1 MKISSLRRIRFHSD
15 KLRVKSLNLKAPLLM
30 LLILIGAVLSAC
42 SDRKLDVNFLGS
54 SSLYSYLQV
63 TNSKVMNEIIVKAN
77 ENNISLA
84 GVCSRDVRN
93 VLLQP
98 DGLDG
103 WVPADSLTTG
113 SAAQIRCQESG
124 DFQITVS
131 SDFVGFYQST
141 TSGSRSTYLN
151 IKWSVGDQTGEEKQA
166 RVRLIFE
173 PPTAKLNLEAVNKSH
188 SQNSDYILKGS
199 CEHSGGPIIIHGP
212 FAANPIQLTCN
223 NGGFEA
229 SVQVATSSV
238 RHSEPVTMSVQ
249 HRYFSQG
256 KVFSENFQT
265 VNVDLEAPEVKITAP
280 ISGQV
285 VTPSDSLA
293 RDKKILVQGLC
304 SEHLSVVN
312 LRVGTDDVAV
322 TTCTAVGKFE
332 VIASLP
338 GGPIEISAVQT
349 DAAKNRGV
357 SSSVSFENRLAG
369 PGAFTISGVR
379 SEGTVDS
386 EVDGML
392 KDLPLVVHF
401 ASSAGATEY
410 SVQILKPNKEILC
423 EETVSAPASQVVFKS
438 CAIQNQAQYLVQ
450 AVALNSYGN
459 TTAASNSGTF
469 SFTTEFQKPKILSVT
484 TTTLASARLDA
495 DMAAYFEVEFN
506 RPTIFHGASRLKF
519 LGLSVSAEAVD
530 SLGVART
537 NHKYKLVTPV
547 NISPTTLKVSSLQ
560 SDGLVTWIDNSTA
573 ADLTI
578 SSEVSGNA
586 YSVFQKG
593 IVIDSSPPP
602 IGVFKN
608 VSGMES
614 MTSSPVVYFDK
625 PTHRNGYDIY
635 TRFKTLAG
643 QELVAWGLAGS
654 SSISATPFEEGLKYI
669 LEYQSRDVRGNF
681 SAATTREFIASVC
694 PENFQMIEHGSASFC
709 VAQFEAKRA
718 AGKVQIIPQQPPLE
732 VSTWQDADATCKEL
746 GSDFAVITNEQWQI
760 LANSIAG
767 IAQNWDT
774 QVVGLGS
781 LKVGNVEYGKSEAV
795 ELSNSCYP
803 RAANCATRLQRSMR
817 LPNGKL
823 IWDLAGN
830 LPEHVKAS
838 NVSADPGNEGQV
850 IVLPGNTF
858 FSPVVTGIEN
868 CQNDQAAGCHLGYV
882 EGTSSFYN
890 YLRGAGFSNETN
902 KSGLYSM
909 RRISTGAGGVRCTY
923 IRSAP

>member
-1 MKISSLRRIRFHSD
+1 MRSHSD

-30 LLILIGAVLSAC
+30 LLILIGAVLTAC

-63 TNSKVMNEIIVKAN
+63 TNSKTMNEIIVKAN
-77 ENNISLA
+77 ENNILLS

-103 WVPADSLTTG
+103 WVPADSLSTG
-113 SAAQIRCQESG
+113 NAAQIRCQESG

-131 SDFVGFYQST
+131 SDFLGFYQSAAP
-141 TSGSRSTYLN
+141 GSRSTYLN
-151 IKWSVGDQTGEEKQA
+151 IKWTAGDQSGEEKQA
-166 RVRLIFE
+166 RVRLTFE
-173 PPTAKLNLEAVNKSH
+173 PPSAKLGLDAINKNH
-188 SQNSDYILKGS
+188 SQGSGYILKGS
-199 CEHSGGPIIIHGP
+199 CEFAGGPILVYGP
-212 FAANPIQLTCN
+212 FVTNPVQLVCN

-229 SVQVATSSV
+229 SVQVSSSA
-238 RHSEPVTMSVQ
+238 RHNEPVTVSIQ
-249 HRYFSQG
+249 HRYFTQG
-256 KVFSENFQT
+256 KVFSEYSQT
-265 VNVDLEAPEVKITAP
+265 INVDLEAPEVKITAP
-280 ISGQV
+280 TVRQI
-285 VTPSDSLA
+285 VTALDPLA
-293 RDKKILVQGLC
+293 RDKKILVQGQC
-304 SEHLSVVN
+304 SEHLSVVS
-312 LRVGTDDVAV
+312 LRVGVDDVAV
-322 TTCTAVGKFE
+322 ANCTAAGTFE

-338 GGPIEISAVQT
+338 GGEIEISAVQI

-357 SSSVSFENRLAG
+357 SASVLFENRLMG
-369 PGAFTISGVR
+369 PGAFSISGVR
-379 SEGTVDS
+379 SEGGLDT
-386 EVDGML
+386 EIDGTL
-392 KDLPLVVHF
+392 KDLPLVVHLTT
-401 ASSAGATEY
+401 ATGATEY
-410 SVQILKPNKEILC
+410 SVQILKPNKELLC
-423 EETVSAPASQVVFKS
+423 EETIVAPTSQLVFTQ
-438 CAIQNQAQYLVQ
+438 CAIQNQTQYYVK

-459 TTAASNSGTF
+459 TTSASNSGSF

-484 TTTLASARLDA
+484 TATLASARLDA
-495 DMAAYFEVEFN
+495 DMATYFVVEFN

-519 LGLSVSAEAVD
+519 SGLSVSAEAEEPI
-530 SLGVART
+530 GVART

-560 SDGLVTWIDNSTA
+560 SDGIVTWIDNSTA

-578 SSEVSGNA
+578 SSEVNGNA

-635 TRFKTLAG
+635 IRFKTLDG
-643 QELVAWGLAGS
+643 QEMVTWGLAGS

-681 SAATTREFIASVC
+681 SAATTREFTASVC
-694 PENFQMIEHGSASFC
+694 PENFQMVDHGSASFC

-718 AGKVQIIPQQPPLE
+718 AGKVQIIPQQPPVE
-732 VSTWQDADATCKEL
+732 VTTWQDADATCKEL

-767 IAQNWDT
+767 ISQNWDT

-781 LKVGNVEYGKSEAV
+781 LKVGNVEHSKSEAV
-795 ELSNSCYP
+795 DLSNSCYP

-850 IVLPGNTF
+850 IALPGNTF

-868 CQNDQAAGCHLGYV
+868 CQNDQTAGCHLGYV

-890 YLRGAGFSNETN
+890 YLRGAGFSNATN